1 MLKGCLERRHPA
13 DCRQSTPCQRGK
25 DRLLCGFGGLGGT
38 VESTGQYGR
47 QAQGCQPFLGL
58 LGRGPHLAQEA
69 AECSFV
75 KWDYYITYLV
85 GLWGQWKHT

>member
-1 MLKGCLERRHPA
+1 MESSANSATGDRMLKGCLEHRHPA
-13 DCRQSTPCQRGK
+13 DCRQSTLCHRGK

-38 VESTGQYGR
+38 VDLTW
-47 QAQGCQPFLGL
+47 L
-58 LGRGPHLAQEA
+58 RGPHLAQEA

-75 KWDYYITYLV
+75 KWGYYITYLV